1 MDIKARLTLY
11 VYLEYVNINKR
22 LHYTGDDMNDSYVD
36 KVLIVEG
43 TSDKRKV
50 KRIVK
55 EPVEIICTNGTISI
69 TKLDELIDF
78 LEDKDVYIL
87 VDADAAGEKLRKQFK
102 REFPQAE
109 HIYIDR
115 SYREVATAPE
125 HHLATVLLGANIDV
139 HTQFLENC

>member
-1 MDIKARLTLY
+1 M
-11 VYLEYVNINKR
+11 
-22 LHYTGDDMNDSYVD
+22 MSDSYVD

-43 TSDKRKV
+43 KSDKNKV
-50 KRIVK
+50 KKIVK

-87 VDADAAGEKLRKQFK
+87 VDADFSGEKLRKQLK

-109 HIYIDR
+109 HLYIDR
-115 SYREVATAPE
+115 MYREVATAPV

-139 HTQFLENC
+139 HTEFLEMG

>member
-1 MDIKARLTLY
+1 
-11 VYLEYVNINKR
+11 
-22 LHYTGDDMNDSYVD
+22 MNDSYVG

-43 TSDKRKV
+43 KSDKNKV

-69 TKLDELIDF
+69 TKLDELIEF

-87 VDADAAGEKLRKQFK
+87 VDADFSGEKLRKQLK

-109 HIYIDR
+109 HLYIDR
-115 SYREVATAPE
+115 MYREVATAPVQ
-125 HHLATVLLGANIDV
+125 HLATVLIGANIDV
-139 HTQFLENC
+139 HTEFLEMG